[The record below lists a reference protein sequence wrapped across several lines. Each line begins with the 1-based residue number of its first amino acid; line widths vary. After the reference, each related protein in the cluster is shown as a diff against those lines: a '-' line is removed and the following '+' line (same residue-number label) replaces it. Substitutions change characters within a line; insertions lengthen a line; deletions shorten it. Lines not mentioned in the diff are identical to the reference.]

1 MLRGLCK
8 WWLWSG
14 NFKLQRSLRV
24 TLFPLTWSRRT
35 FSNFPLCITILLES
49 LFLGADPGQL
59 VEFLCL
65 LILILPAVTSTL
77 NVQLCFLVWHRTR
90 LISFLHFRPSSIGR
104 QLSDCTKTFLQ
115 TKYLYCLQPLLTY
128 YHFQTFL
135 VSRSLSVL
143 AASLPTHTP
152 FGWCVSQSS
161 SEEQN

>member
-8 WWLWSG
+8 WWLWTV
-14 NFKLQRSLRV
+14 KLERSLQV
-24 TLFPLTWSRRT
+24 ILFPLTWSRRT
-35 FSNFPLCITILLES
+35 FSNFPPHITILLES
-49 LFLGADPGQL
+49 LSLGADPGQL
-59 VEFLCL
+59 VKFLCL

-77 NVQLCFLVWHRTR
+77 SVQFCFLVQHRTR
-90 LISFLHFRPSSIGR
+90 LNSFIHFKPSDIWR
-104 QLSDCTKTFLQ
+104 QLSDCTRTFLK
-115 TKYLYCLQPLLTY
+115 TEDLECLQPLLTY

-143 AASLPTHTP
+143 AASPLTHTP